1 MKSAWR
7 LNPCI
12 AFGNSEGRF
21 ANRPYKRLICVLLL
35 GLVLTSCTLLRPKP
49 FGPIPQVA
57 RGDLSPAQIYSLLD
71 QRTPPLSSLWAHMK
85 IYLSGQNIKGK
96 KFFEATLL
104 YQISDEPARQENSWA
119 GKLRLRGYRTITS
132 TLFECLALPDR
143 IQVYLNKDRELY
155 SGTPQTLRTHPALFF
170 GINPTDIARALEIER
185 TITHVVQEIHP
196 ESKSSA
202 GKEQRGT
209 LISPSS
215 PISTRIA
222 TLPGH
227 YVFIRTRHDNTKQ
240 VFVMRKTDLLIDRIA
255 LYDSHKRLAL
265 EVTYHQY
272 DLFDGHLLP
281 IKMTVQ
287 FIESQ
292 VTMTAKVIQYKVNT
306 PFQPAVFRFALP
318 ASVREYPLE
327 ALLKRTS

>member
-1 MKSAWR
+1 M
-7 LNPCI
+7 
-12 AFGNSEGRF
+12 
-21 ANRPYKRLICVLLL
+21 NRPYIALVCVLLL
-35 GLVLTSCTLLRPKP
+35 GFALTSCTLLRPKP

-104 YQISDEPARQENSWA
+104 YQLSDEPATQENSWA

-185 TITHVVQEIHP
+185 TITHVVQETHP
-196 ESKSSA
+196 ESEGSTR
-202 GKEQRGT
+202 KEHSGT
-209 LISPSS
+209 LTSRRA
-215 PISTRIA
+215 PIATRIA

-227 YVFIRTRHDNTKQ
+227 YVFIRTRHDHAKQ
-240 VFVMRKTDLLIDRIA
+240 VFVMRKTDLLIDRVA
-255 LYDSHKRLAL
+255 LYDSNKRLTL
-265 EVTYHQY
+265 DITYDQY

-281 IKMTVQ
+281 TKMTVR
-287 FIESQ
+287 FIQSQ
-292 VTMTAKVIQYKVNT
+292 ATMTARVLKYKIN
-306 PFQPAVFRFALP
+306 PPLQPAVFRFP
-318 ASVREYPLE
+318 PQYSVRE
-327 ALLKRTS
+327 